1 MYTPSTFSV
10 EDKETIYQFIENHS
24 FGIIISHGGEEFHDT
39 HTPLYATPELNVLYG
54 HIAKANSQWKD
65 WQANAGV
72 KVLFH
77 GPHTYISPNYYVGSF
92 NVPTWNYTAVSISG
106 VVEILDSLEEKKKVI
121 QSLVA
126 KNEEN
131 FPKPWKLDES
141 DERVMNLFNA
151 IVCFRVNVQK
161 IEAKFKLNQ
170 NKDIE
175 ERQSVIKHL
184 KTSNQFMDLE
194 IAKLMEQS
202 LG

>member
-1 MYTPSTFSV
+1 
-10 EDKETIYQFIENHS
+10 
-24 FGIIISHGGEEFHDT
+24 
-39 HTPLYATPELNVLYG
+39 
-54 HIAKANSQWKD
+54 
-65 WQANAGV
+65 
-72 KVLFH
+72 
-77 GPHTYISPNYYVGSF
+77 
-92 NVPTWNYTAVSISG
+92 VSISG
-106 VVEILDSLEEKKKVI
+106 AVEILDSLEEKKKVI

-131 FPKPWKLDES
+131 FPNPWKLDES

-161 IEAKFKLNQ
+161 IEAKLKLNQ

-175 ERQSVIKHL
+175 ERQSVIKQL

-194 IAKLMEQS
+194 IAKLMDQS